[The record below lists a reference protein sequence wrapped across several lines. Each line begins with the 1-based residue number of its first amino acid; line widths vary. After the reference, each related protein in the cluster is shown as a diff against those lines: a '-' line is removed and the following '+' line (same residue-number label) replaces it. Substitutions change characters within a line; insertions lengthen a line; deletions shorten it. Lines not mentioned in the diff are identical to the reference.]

1 MATITNRSN
10 YVVTRSRCLIRYTS
24 RSKTFGSTGMAAPPA
39 LTWYRA
45 VSMMVG
51 DLVFHA
57 TTGNRAA
64 LPAPLTRLHNAFR

>member
-1 MATITNRSN
+1 
-10 YVVTRSRCLIRYTS
+10 
-24 RSKTFGSTGMAAPPA
+24 MAAPPA

-45 VSMMVG
+45 VSMMFG

-64 LPAPLTRLHNAFR
+64 LPAPLTRLYNAFR